1 LGNET
6 EMNDKKQDLTELLAR
21 KSRRSH
27 KHRIREL
34 KTKDAEEEIKEYEEG
49 QYNQKSD
56 SE

>member
-1 LGNET
+1 
-6 EMNDKKQDLTELLAR
+6 MNDKKQDLTELLAR